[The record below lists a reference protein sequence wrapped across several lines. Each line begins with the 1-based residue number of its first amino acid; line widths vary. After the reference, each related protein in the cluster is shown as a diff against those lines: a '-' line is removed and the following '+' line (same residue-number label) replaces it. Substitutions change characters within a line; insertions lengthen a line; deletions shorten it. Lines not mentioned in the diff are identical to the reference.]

1 MDIKSSQF
9 IQNKFRNVSAIS
21 FKAYNRE
28 LIINFSGFEEEE
40 DLNEFCEF
48 VFRAIR
54 MPSNFSENPPTVH

>member
-1 MDIKSSQF
+1 MNKRMDKF

-21 FKAYNRE
+21 FKAYNNE
-28 LIINFSGFEEEE
+28 LIINFSGFEQDE

-54 MPSNFSENPPTVH
+54 MPSNFSEGPPTVH

>member
-1 MDIKSSQF
+1 MYIKNNQF

-54 MPSNFSENPPTVH
+54 MPSNFTEGLPTVH